1 MGFIRTATVIAAAL
15 AGYRALVRGDLTLDL
30 GVGRRTRPLGCPPV
44 DIAASREAVFD
55 LIAEPYVG
63 RTTRALRDKLEVV
76 ERGSDMVLAAHRTPV
91 SGGLVTTTLETVRFE
106 RPERIH
112 FRLVRGPV
120 PFVVRAVRA
129 DRVRVR
135 HAAGACRRDGHRG
148 RAARLKSRLTS
159 GETLST
165 DRAQGLADVVRMA

>member
-1 MGFIRTATVIAAAL
+1 MGILRTVTLTAAAL

-30 GVGRRTRPLGCPPV
+30 GVGRRTRPLVCPPV
-44 DIAASREAVFD
+44 DIEASREVVFD
-55 LIAEPYVG
+55 VIAQPYLG
-63 RTTRALRDKLEVV
+63 RMTRAQRDKIDVV

-120 PFVVRAVRA
+120 PFVVEQFVLAETGTGTASSTPARWAPTC
-129 DRVRVR
+129 
-135 HAAGACRRDGHRG
+135 GASAIGGGTGSPRPGRRR
-148 RAARLKSRLTS
+148 SRRPS
-159 GETLST
+159 P
-165 DRAQGLADVVRMA
+165 A